1 MPESGEKES
10 GTRRSIEIVDREV
23 PESGWQQID
32 LARTLG
38 GLPPAPATG
47 GGPAPASL
55 TASAS
60 ASILSFPAATT
71 ALNGAFTRA
80 ALKKVP
86 PTAFVSIGRKGGTAA
101 PKRPARSRSA
111 NDNVSAEQR
120 SVWRDLFFLAILAAT
135 VAGAFWSGRVHGLQK
150 VIVVPGP
157 SSFHSVVT

>member
-1 MPESGEKES
+1 MPDSGDKEPPAR
-10 GTRRSIEIVDREV
+10 GSIAIVDRDV
-23 PESGWQQID
+23 PETGWQQID
-32 LARTLG
+32 LARTLS
-38 GLPPAPATG
+38 GLPASSSSG
-47 GGPAPASL
+47 GAAPASL
-55 TASAS
+55 TTSAS

-71 ALNGAFTRA
+71 ALIGAFARA
-80 ALKKVP
+80 AFKKVP
-86 PTAFVSIGRKGGTAA
+86 PTAFVSIGRKGGALG
-101 PKRPARSRSA
+101 PKRHPKSRSA